1 VLHSLLPKRIFRPA
15 QAVSLSVL
23 MAGGCGSSMACS
35 LADQRDYSIAGGT
48 LSNALLEVGRL
59 NGCSI
64 VFDPGLISQMH
75 SDGVRGHFSGYDVAR
90 MLLHSSGFE
99 LVLTANGTLTLQPAD
114 IQVKRTSAGRGV

>member
-1 VLHSLLPKRIFRPA
+1 MLRSLLPKRHFRSA

-23 MAGGCGSSMACS
+23 MAGGCSSSMACS
-35 LADQRDYSIAGGT
+35 LAAERDYAISRGT

-75 SDGVRGHFSGYDVAR
+75 SEGVRGHFSGYDVAR
-90 MLLHSSGFE
+90 MLLYSSGFE

-114 IQVKRTSAGRGV
+114 VQVKRASAGRGV